1 MQRYQKTTIGLAAGL
16 ALTLAAC
23 GGDPLGVNAGDE
35 LTDAEIQAIFNAF
48 SGAVGGIDASAHV
61 AAPVDGIQMADIHV
75 DQDVSVSTQCS
86 LGGEISLDGSVD
98 GTVNDE
104 TFASDIEMEVGVQF
118 DACGIPSD
126 QNTLTVDGTVEFYSH
141 VVLNDGSFS
150 VDGTQIGGFSFT
162 SDDGRSGSCA
172 IDIDF
177 SASYTEGSSAQ
188 SSVTGT
194 VCGRSANQFE
204 AYTGT

>member
-1 MQRYQKTTIGLAAGL
+1 M
-16 ALTLAAC
+16 
-23 GGDPLGVNAGDE
+23 
-35 LTDAEIQAIFNAF
+35 
-48 SGAVGGIDASAHV
+48 
-61 AAPVDGIQMADIHV
+61 
-75 DQDVSVSTQCS
+75 
-86 LGGEISLDGSVD
+86 
-98 GTVNDE
+98 NDE